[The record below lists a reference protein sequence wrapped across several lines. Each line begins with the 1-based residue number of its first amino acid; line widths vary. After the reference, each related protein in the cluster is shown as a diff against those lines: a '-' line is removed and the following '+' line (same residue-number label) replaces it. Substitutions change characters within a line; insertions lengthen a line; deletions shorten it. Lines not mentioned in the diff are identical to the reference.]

1 MRVFNEF
8 VVLDV
13 NCNVSRW
20 FFVKK
25 LARVITIHVFNDYIL
40 FFLLSLTDTDCH
52 FLVDST
58 ILYVSH

>member
-1 MRVFNEF
+1 LAVNEF

-25 LARVITIHVFNDYIL
+25 TGTCIHYSRF
-40 FFLLSLTDTDCH
+40 
-52 FLVDST
+52 
-58 ILYVSH
+58 